1 MSLRLSLLGRSII
14 ASKSRY
20 GFLKPYLR
28 RQMVPILL
36 GWILVLVSTGL
47 DQVSPWMVKVILD
60 ALQAGKGF
68 PAVRWPVAAI
78 LMATVVSGLLLFFQ
92 RLWVI
97 RASRTIEYELRRD
110 LFSGLMLQPKRFFD
124 RNSIGDVMS
133 RATNDLDRIRD
144 LAGPAVLHLARMG
157 CLAVFTTIA
166 LARLDFRL
174 MWLGLLPALLMPVVA
189 NMFLKRM
196 YGLFGGIQKSLSSL
210 NSFLQDTIS
219 GIQVVKAYGKQDEF
233 SAKLT
238 RTSMDLRDA
247 SMKVAYS
254 NSAIWPGIGALGAIG
269 LVLVTWAGGRMVIH
283 DTISLGTLSAA
294 ILYLLRLQF
303 PLIGLGW
310 VASMIQRANVSI
322 DRLAALRS
330 SFQVDPATLPGGAQ
344 KALEA
349 MDGVR
354 VRKGQSEKPPALEVR
369 NLFFEYEVPPAKAAS
384 AKPEKGM
391 ASGRAG
397 NPGKPPAAVA
407 DGNPAASLHPALE
420 GINLKIPAGSSLGI
434 VGPTGAGKT
443 TLMHVLCGIYAPPPG
458 TLYLDGVPRE
468 AIPDSEWLRHF
479 AYAPQDGFLFSASI
493 RSNIDMGHGARSEHT
508 AEEAADWSALS
519 RDLAQ
524 FPQGYDSM
532 LGEKGINLSGGQ
544 RQRVGL
550 ARALLANPLVLGL
563 DDTLSALDTETESL
577 VLDQLRKHFAGRTV
591 LIVSHR
597 YSAVMG
603 CDNIVF
609 LAEGKILEQGTHAE
623 LLRKGGAY
631 ASVWEKQRLSSALEL
646 D

>member
-1 MSLRLSLLGRSII
+1 
-14 ASKSRY
+14 
-20 GFLKPYLR
+20 
-28 RQMVPILL
+28 
-36 GWILVLVSTGL
+36 
-47 DQVSPWMVKVILD
+47 MVKVILD

-254 NSAIWPGIGALGAIG
+254 NSAIWPG
-269 LVLVTWAGGRMVIH
+269 
-283 DTISLGTLSAA
+283 SLSG
-294 ILYLLRLQF
+294 Q
-303 PLIGLGW
+303 
-310 VASMIQRANVSI
+310 SI
-322 DRLAALRS
+322 RK
-330 SFQVDPATLPGGAQ
+330 PATPG
-344 KALEA
+344 
-349 MDGVR
+349 R
-354 VRKGQSEKPPALEVR
+354 V
-369 NLFFEYEVPPAKAAS
+369 
-384 AKPEKGM
+384 
-391 ASGRAG
+391 
-397 NPGKPPAAVA
+397 
-407 DGNPAASLHPALE
+407 
-420 GINLKIPAGSSLGI
+420 IPAICFSTKGS
-434 VGPTGAGKT
+434 
-443 TLMHVLCGIYAPPPG
+443 
-458 TLYLDGVPRE
+458 
-468 AIPDSEWLRHF
+468 
-479 AYAPQDGFLFSASI
+479 
-493 RSNIDMGHGARSEHT
+493 
-508 AEEAADWSALS
+508 
-519 RDLAQ
+519 
-524 FPQGYDSM
+524 
-532 LGEKGINLSGGQ
+532 
-544 RQRVGL
+544 
-550 ARALLANPLVLGL
+550 
-563 DDTLSALDTETESL
+563 
-577 VLDQLRKHFAGRTV
+577 
-591 LIVSHR
+591 
-597 YSAVMG
+597 
-603 CDNIVF
+603 
-609 LAEGKILEQGTHAE
+609 
-623 LLRKGGAY
+623 
-631 ASVWEKQRLSSALEL
+631 
-646 D
+646 

>member
-1 MSLRLSLLGRSII
+1 
-14 ASKSRY
+14 
-20 GFLKPYLR
+20 
-28 RQMVPILL
+28 MVPILL

-60 ALQAGKGF
+60 GLQAGKGF
-68 PAVRWPVAAI
+68 PAIRWPVAAI

-144 LAGPAVLHLARMG
+144 LAGPAVLHLARMS

-189 NMFLKRM
+189 NVFLKRM

-238 RTSMDLRDA
+238 RTSLDLRNS

-269 LVLVTWAGGRMVIH
+269 LVLVTWAGGRMVIR

-322 DRLAALRS
+322 DRLAALRA
-330 SFQVDPATLPGGAQ
+330 SFQVDPSTLPGGAE

-354 VRKGQSEKPPALEVR
+354 ARNGLSETPPALELR
-369 NLFFEYEVPPAKAAS
+369 NLFFEYEVPPAKAAL

-391 ASGRAG
+391 ASVGRAG
-397 NPGKPPAAVA
+397 SNGKAPTAAG
-407 DGNPAASLHPALE
+407 DGVRAAPLLHPALE

-434 VGPTGAGKT
+434 VGPTGSGKT

-458 TLYLDGVPRE
+458 TLFLAGVPRE

-493 RSNIDMGHGARSEHT
+493 RSNIAMGHGARSEHT
-508 AEEAADWSALS
+508 AEEAAAWSALS
-519 RDLAQ
+519 RDLGQ

-631 ASVWEKQRLSSALEL
+631 AAVWEKQRLSSALEL

>member
-1 MSLRLSLLGRSII
+1 
-14 ASKSRY
+14 
-20 GFLKPYLR
+20 
-28 RQMVPILL
+28 MVPILL

-60 ALQAGKGF
+60 GLQSGKGF
-68 PAVRWPVAAI
+68 PAVRWPVGAI
-78 LMATVVSGLLLFFQ
+78 LLATVISGLLLFFQ

-133 RATNDLDRIRD
+133 RATNDLDRVRD

-174 MWLGLLPALLMPVVA
+174 MWLGLLPALLMPLVA
-189 NMFLKRM
+189 NVFLKRM

-233 SAKLT
+233 STKLT

-269 LVLVTWAGGRMVIH
+269 LVLVTWVGGRMVIR
-283 DTISLGTLSAA
+283 DAISLGTLSAA

-322 DRLAALRS
+322 DRLAALRG
-330 SFQVDPATLPGGAQ
+330 SFQVDPSTIPGGAE

-354 VRKGQSEKPPALEVR
+354 ARNGLSQHPPALELR
-369 NLFFEYEVPPAKAAS
+369 NLFFEYEVPPAKAVP
-384 AKPEKGM
+384 AKPEKGL
-391 ASGRAG
+391 ASKG
-397 NPGKPPAAVA
+397 AAANNGTAPTAVKDGVQVA
-407 DGNPAASLHPALE
+407 TLLHPALD

-458 TLYLDGVPRE
+458 TLFLDGVPRE
-468 AIPDSEWLRHF
+468 GIPDSEWLRHF

-508 AEEAADWSALS
+508 AEEAAAWSALS
-519 RDLAQ
+519 RDLGQ

-609 LAEGKILEQGTHAE
+609 LADGKILEQGTHAE

-631 ASVWEKQRLSSALEL
+631 ASVWEKQRLSTALEL